1 MTVVMPLA
9 IGFGF
14 GWLLHKAGLGR
25 YDRIAGLYRLH
36 DLAVLE
42 FMLAA
47 LATAAVGI
55 VVLQAL
61 GCSDAVP
68 VPATPLGAALIGGVV
83 FGVGM
88 AVSGFCPGTVGVGIG
103 EGRLDYLIPGSLG
116 LVAGS
121 IGYGFAWSALAPTL
135 AKLGRLG
142 AATVPGL
149 LGIEPWLVAILL
161 VELVAGALY
170 LTLRRRRGRPLPG

>member
-1 MTVVMPLA
+1 MSVLLPLA
-9 IGFGF
+9 IGLAF
-14 GWLLHKAGLGR
+14 GWLLHKAGLAR

-42 FMLAA
+42 FMLAG

-55 VVLQAL
+55 VILQAL
-61 GCSDAVP
+61 GGAGDVP
-68 VPATPLGAALIGGVV
+68 VPATPLAAALIGGMI

-88 AVSGFCPGTVGVGIG
+88 AWSGFCPGTVGAGIG

-121 IGYGFAWSALAPTL
+121 IAYGLAWPAVAPALARIGNLGATTIPTL
-135 AKLGRLG
+135 LGV
-142 AATVPGL
+142 A
-149 LGIEPWLVAILL
+149 PWLVAVLL
-161 VELVAGALY
+161 VELVVGVLY
-170 LTLRRRRGRPLPG
+170 LVLRRPPQGS